1 MGILPTNLPKE
12 TKLLL
17 IYENRTMDVHLLTPV
32 LDLENQQRITV
43 NESTIS
49 FFSYFESFLLD
60 FTFEL
65 SLFHTQTT
73 FISLNSL

>member
-43 NESTIS
+43 NESSIS
-49 FFSYFESFLLD
+49 FFLISNR
-60 FTFEL
+60 
-65 SLFHTQTT
+65 FH
-73 FISLNSL
+73 

>member
-12 TKLLL
+12 SKLLL
-17 IYENRTMDVHLLTPV
+17 IYENRTMDVHLLSPV

-49 FFSYFESFLLD
+49 FSYFESFSLD

-65 SLFHTQTT
+65 SLFNTQTT